1 MSLRLNEKL
10 FAFAGDTLAVALDAE
25 VRLFREREEFAS
37 FRAETRVE
45 HLKVSPD
52 GRALLLY
59 GASAGRVW
67 SWNDREGLRLLAS
80 AMQSRDAF
88 GCGFV
93 DIGGHLLLL
102 VAQHGVLR
110 GISSDGEQAFTANMR
125 SPHSFL
131 PRIFVPLPG
140 GRLAL
145 LGSMFGDPQDTIVT
159 VAIDALVQGGDCVQR
174 AIGEGLPV
182 SDRAVDIAVGPCA
195 PDHTVVFRDP
205 EEEEDSGDDQEPE
218 ELGDVFGFRGIYVRD
233 LNTGAL
239 VERHAYAG
247 RAGTELAADR
257 KWIAI
262 QVAGGIDLM
271 RRGSGEV
278 KEIRE
283 PAVLDPVSLKIAR
296 IQQDA
301 NNFDVVPIEAFTR

>member
-10 FAFAGDTLAVALDAE
+10 FAFAGDTLAVAHDAE

-80 AMQSRDAF
+80 ARQSRDAF
-88 GCGFV
+88 GCGFL

-174 AIGEGLPV
+174 AIGEGLPFPIAQSTSRWDLVPRITPWFFGIPKRRKIQGTTRSPRNWETSLV
-182 SDRAVDIAVGPCA
+182 SA
-195 PDHTVVFRDP
+195 
-205 EEEEDSGDDQEPE
+205 
-218 ELGDVFGFRGIYVRD
+218 GF
-233 LNTGAL
+233 TF
-239 VERHAYAG
+239 
-247 RAGTELAADR
+247 
-257 KWIAI
+257 AI
-262 QVAGGIDLM
+262 
-271 RRGSGEV
+271 
-278 KEIRE
+278 
-283 PAVLDPVSLKIAR
+283 
-296 IQQDA
+296 
-301 NNFDVVPIEAFTR
+301 